1 MSLGKRVEDLAIL
14 GGKPEFEYKLHVGR
28 PNIGNREAF
37 LARVNDMLDRK
48 WLSNNGPYVQEFE
61 ARIAETL
68 GVKYCVVMCNATLAL
83 EIAVR
88 ALGLSGEVI
97 VPGFTAAATPHS
109 LQWQYITPVFC
120 DIKYATHNIDP
131 DRVEEMITPRTTGI
145 LAVHLWGRPC
155 DVEALQ
161 KIADRRGLKLLF
173 DAAHA
178 FGCTHKGKMI
188 GGFGECEIL
197 SFHATKFLNSF
208 EGGAVVT
215 NNADLAHKAR
225 LMKVYGFE
233 GADNVIYIG
242 TNAKM
247 SEVCAAM
254 GLSSLECLDDLIS
267 AYRANYLHYR
277 KELAGIPGVSC
288 IVYDDA
294 VEKCNYQYLAVEVD
308 GQAAGISR
316 DLLVRLLHA
325 ENVLARRHF
334 YPGCHKMEPYRSLFP
349 HAGLLLPETEKLAAR
364 IMLLPTGTAVNADEI
379 SRVCAIIRMAVE
391 NGPEIT
397 DRLGAESGG

>member
-1 MSLGKRVEDLAIL
+1 MSFGKRIDDLAIL
-14 GGKPEFEYKLHVGR
+14 GGKPEFEDKLHVGR
-28 PNIGNREAF
+28 PNIGDREAF

-61 ARIAETL
+61 KRIAQML

-83 EIAVR
+83 EIAAR

-120 DIKYATHNIDP
+120 DINYETHNIDP

-155 DVEALQ
+155 NVEALRE
-161 KIADRRGLKLLF
+161 IADRRGLKLLF

-178 FGCTHKGKMI
+178 FGCTHQGKLI
-188 GGFGECEIL
+188 GGFGECEVL

-215 NNADLAHKAR
+215 NNEELAHKMT

-254 GLSSLECLDDLIS
+254 GLTSLESLDDLIV
-267 AYRANYLHYR
+267 AYRENYEHYS
-277 KELAGIPGVSC
+277 KGLAGIPGVAS
-288 IVYDDA
+288 IVYDDTS
-294 VEKCNYQYLAVEVD
+294 EKCNYQYLAIEVE
-308 GQAAGISR
+308 GEAARISR
-316 DLLVRLLHA
+316 DLLVRVLHA

-334 YPGCHKMEPYRSLFP
+334 FPGCHKMEPYRSLFP
-349 HAGLLLPETEKLAAR
+349 HAGLLLPETEKLASR
-364 IMLLPTGTAVNADEI
+364 IMLLPTGTSVNNDEVA
-379 SRVCAIIRMAVE
+379 RVCGIIRMAVE

-397 DRLGAESGG
+397 RRASVGRQG

>member
-1 MSLGKRVEDLAIL
+1 MALGKLNDLAIL
-14 GGKPEFEYKLHVGR
+14 GGKPEFEEKLHVGR
-28 PNIGNREAF
+28 PNIANREAF
-37 LARVNDMLDRK
+37 MARVNDMLDRK

-61 ARIAETL
+61 KRIAETL
-68 GVKYCVVMCNATLAL
+68 GVKHCVVMCNATLAL
-83 EIAVR
+83 EIAAR
-88 ALGLSGEVI
+88 ALGLHGEVI

-109 LQWQYITPVFC
+109 LQWQGITPVFC
-120 DIKYATHNIDP
+120 DIDYDTHNIDP
-131 DRVEEMITPRTTGI
+131 DRVESMITPRTTGI

-155 DVEALQ
+155 EVEKLQ
-161 KIADRRGLKLLF
+161 EIADRRNIKLIF

-178 FGCTHKGKMI
+178 FGCTHGGKLI
-188 GGFGECEIL
+188 GGFGECEVL

-215 NNADLAHKAR
+215 NDAELAHKMT

-254 GLSSLECLDDLIS
+254 GLTSLEGLDDLIAS
-267 AYRANYLHYR
+267 YHTNYLQYSNC
-277 KELAGIPGVSC
+277 LAGLPGIKC
-288 IVYDDA
+288 IVYDDKA
-294 VEKCNYQYLAVEVD
+294 EKCNYQYLAVEVD
-308 GQAAGISR
+308 GEMAVVSR

-334 YPGCHKMEPYRSLFP
+334 FPGCHKMEPYRSLFP
-349 HAGLLLPETEKLAAR
+349 HAGLLLPNTEKLASR
-364 IMLLPTGTAVNADEI
+364 IMLLPTGTSVSTDEI
-379 SRVCAIIRMAVE
+379 TRVCGVIRTAVE
-391 NGPEIT
+391 NAAEIT
-397 DRLGAESGG
+397 KRVTV